1 MQIKELVEKCESP
14 LVQNTADEYNQIKA
28 EMMPNS
34 SQSSAVSRDATQDG
48 MANGGI
54 KTGQD
59 WKWSGTDFVK
69 SPTSEPWVNLNA
81 ILDNS
86 VSKNILFILSVVGP
100 LQRIPVLSSILY
112 TVSRMFRVAA

>member
-1 MQIKELVEKCESP
+1 MEKCESP

-34 SQSSAVSRDATQDG
+34 SQSSAVSRDAIQDG
-48 MANGGI
+48 MANGGV

-69 SPTSEPWVNLNA
+69 SPTSEPWVNSIAL
-81 ILDNS
+81 LDNS
-86 VSKNILFILSVVGP
+86 VSKFILIHISCWPITKYTSIIKHQVY
-100 LQRIPVLSSILY
+100 ILY